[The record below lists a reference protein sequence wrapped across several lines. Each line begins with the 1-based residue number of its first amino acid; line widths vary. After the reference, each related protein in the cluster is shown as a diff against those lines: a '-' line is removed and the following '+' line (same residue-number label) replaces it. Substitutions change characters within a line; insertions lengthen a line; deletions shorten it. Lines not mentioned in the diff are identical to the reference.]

1 MDLIISNPVLTL
13 VIPCFNEEE
22 VLPETISRLTVILEE
37 LVECQL
43 ISKHSKMLFVDDGSR
58 DKTWEI
64 IASYNQN
71 NPFVSGLKLAKNA
84 GHQNALLSGLME
96 AKETSDCV
104 ISVDADLQ
112 DDLNAIREFIIKF
125 NEGYDIVYGVRESR
139 STDTFFKRSTA
150 QGFYRIMS
158 KMGVNIVYN
167 HADYRLMSKRVLQEL
182 SNFKEVNL
190 FLRGLVPLIG
200 YKSTEVYYDRHERFA
215 GESKYPLK
223 KMLAFAFDG
232 ITSFSI
238 TPIRLIS
245 AVGFSMFGISLLI
258 TVYTIISKLLGTTVW
273 GWSSLM
279 LSIWFIGG
287 LQLVALGLIGEYIG
301 KIYKEVKQRP
311 KYIIETIL
319 DSQSTLDTEKT
330 KKVKNS
336 EREAVAVQ

>member
-1 MDLIISNPVLTL
+1 MNSIISNPVLTL
-13 VIPCFNEEE
+13 VIPCYNEEE
-22 VLPETISRLTVILEE
+22 VLTETISRLTAILEE
-37 LVECQL
+37 LAERQL

-58 DKTWEI
+58 DKTWNI
-64 IASYNQN
+64 IASYNQT
-71 NPFVSGLKLAKNA
+71 NPYVSGLKLAKNA

-112 DDLNAIREFIIKF
+112 DDLNAIQEFVIKF
-125 NEGYDIVYGVRESR
+125 KEGYDIVYGVRKSR
-139 STDTFFKRSTA
+139 ATDTFFKRSTA
-150 QGFYRIMS
+150 QGFYRVMS

-200 YKSTEVYYDRHERFA
+200 YRSTEVYYDRHERFA

-232 ITSFSI
+232 ITSFSV
-238 TPIRLIS
+238 TPIRLVS
-245 AVGFSMFGISLLI
+245 AVGFAMFGISLLI
-258 TVYTIISKLLGTTVW
+258 AVYTIISKLLGTTVW

-311 KYIIETIL
+311 KYIVETIL
-319 DSQSTLDTEKT
+319 DSQSTLDAKKT
-330 KKVKNS
+330 TSKNS
-336 EREAVAVQ
+336 ERKALAIQ

>member
-1 MDLIISNPVLTL
+1 MDSIISNPVLTL
-13 VIPCFNEEE
+13 VIPCYNEEE

-37 LVECQL
+37 LAESQL

-58 DKTWEI
+58 DKTWDI
-64 IASYNQN
+64 IASYNLK

-125 NEGYDIVYGVRESR
+125 KEGYDIVYGVRKSR
-139 STDTFFKRSTA
+139 TTDTFFKRSTA
-150 QGFYRIMS
+150 QGFYRVMS

-245 AVGFSMFGISLLI
+245 AVGFAMFGISLLI

-311 KYIIETIL
+311 KYIIETLL
-319 DSQSTLDTEKT
+319 DSQSTLDTENT
-330 KKVKNS
+330 KK
-336 EREAVAVQ
+336 